1 MTAPGGPPAARA
13 EETNQIAPELQVAD
27 GFQLAIPKAGFGKD
41 YLFTASLIPQTRAAT
56 STGLAGKIVRFE
68 LFPDGVDMYESTR
81 GLVVTEDL
89 PARRLLASFAIVRQD
104 ADRVVIDF
112 NKGMHRVF
120 TQTWTEGG
128 GLDIEGRDRV
138 LEVPESRVF
147 EMRQEDGRVII
158 RQSVQLRSREQ
169 DADVEARYEARY
181 FLSPYKPGAFD
192 GKEPSIM
199 DNRYAR
205 FFETEG
211 QIEPVTGRVSCR
223 IARFDLRHPVLFY
236 YSANTPSNYVEAV
249 KDGILYW
256 NLAFGKHIVQAD
268 EAPEGVTA
276 PNAKYNIIQW
286 VPWDNAG
293 FAYADDLLDPLS
305 GESEH
310 GQAYITSVFAFHG
323 PGSSARAAPHAGGN
337 GRAEKGRQERP
348 GGVALQGA
356 VPLLRAGL
364 RDGSAGIRPANG
376 ARPAGSP
383 DQRRL
388 DR

>member
-1 MTAPGGPPAARA
+1 MR
-13 EETNQIAPELQVAD
+13 
-27 GFQLAIPKAGFGKD
+27 
-41 YLFTASLIPQTRAAT
+41 
-56 STGLAGKIVRFE
+56 
-68 LFPDGVDMYESTR
+68 
-81 GLVVTEDL
+81 
-89 PARRLLASFAIVRQD
+89 
-104 ADRVVIDF
+104 RVVIDF

-128 GLDIEGRDRV
+128 GLDVEERDRV

-158 RQSVQLRSREQ
+158 RQSVQLRSRQRDE
-169 DADVEARYEARY
+169 DLEARYEARY

-192 GKEPSIM
+192 GKEPSLIEG
-199 DNRYAR
+199 RYTR

-211 QIEPVTGRVSCR
+211 KIEPVTGRVSTR
-223 IARFDLRHPVLFY
+223 IARFDLRHPVMFY

-256 NLAFGKHIVQAD
+256 NLAFGKQIVQAGK
-268 EAPEGVTA
+268 APEGVTA

-293 FAYADDLLDPLS
+293 FAYADALLDPLS

-310 GQAYITSVFAFHG
+310 GQAYITSVFAFQG
-323 PGSSARAAPHAGGN
+323 RARA
-337 GRAEKGRQERP
+337 RA
-348 GGVALQGA
+348 
-356 VPLLRAGL
+356 LLRTLEEMAEPKKDDKKSAAGL
-364 RDGSAGIRPANG
+364 RFKRAIFLLRPGLRHGPAGIRPANG
-376 ARPAGSP
+376 AWPAGSA

>member
-1 MTAPGGPPAARA
+1 
-13 EETNQIAPELQVAD
+13 
-27 GFQLAIPKAGFGKD
+27 FGKD
-41 YLFTASLIPQTRAAT
+41 YLFTASLIPQAQAAT

-104 ADRVVIDF
+104 ADQVVVDF

-128 GLDIEGRDRV
+128 ELDLEGRDRV

-158 RQSVQLRSREQ
+158 RQSVQLRSREREE
-169 DADVEARYEARY
+169 DVEARYEARY

-211 QIEPVTGRVSCR
+211 RIEPVTGRVSSR

-236 YSANTPSNYVEAV
+236 YSANTPTNYIEAV

-256 NLAFGKHIVQAD
+256 NLAFGKAVVQAGK
-268 EAPEGVTA
+268 APEGV
-276 PNAKYNIIQW
+276 
-286 VPWDNAG
+286 
-293 FAYADDLLDPLS
+293 
-305 GESEH
+305 
-310 GQAYITSVFAFHG
+310 
-323 PGSSARAAPHAGGN
+323 
-337 GRAEKGRQERP
+337 
-348 GGVALQGA
+348 
-356 VPLLRAGL
+356 
-364 RDGSAGIRPANG
+364 
-376 ARPAGSP
+376 
-383 DQRRL
+383 
-388 DR
+388 